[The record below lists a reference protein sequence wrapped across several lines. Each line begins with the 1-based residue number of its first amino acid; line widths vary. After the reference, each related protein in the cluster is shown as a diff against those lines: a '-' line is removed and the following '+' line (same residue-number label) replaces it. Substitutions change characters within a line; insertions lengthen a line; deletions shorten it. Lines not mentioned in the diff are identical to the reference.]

1 MEELRYFSGK
11 IIILILFILATVVIN
26 GQDRELLKQYT
37 WKQFD
42 ITSICQI
49 TVDYQTDNFS
59 FLPVNKK
66 ESSGDIPSLRKINK
80 LKDSLR
86 ITDDIYYLKEI
97 GLMYFALNKKDSG
110 RFYLYEAENRYWDKL
125 KNNPKD
131 SSLLQDICMINYS
144 LGNIQQAMDF
154 ADSILKIYPF
164 NLNALNINILLHTFT
179 GDFEGARTY
188 YEKVIEHFPEN
199 PLGYLQKTN
208 AILLEETYKL
218 AGKTKENFTGIHY
231 DISFLQEA
239 AEIYACC
246 PEIQMATLSCK
257 LLLLFYGITIP
268 IGFDPPESMKNFKI
282 PLTKNDS
289 LELASY
295 EKQYFNMIEDSA
307 YINHYTLYYSL
318 GIINFLKGNYFNA
331 IACFEKS
338 IELCGSRNEG
348 SISSCYDN
356 ISTCYLYLGDTLNA
370 KNNIEMK
377 IKNVNSSSVKATGYI
392 QIGTYEVSEKHLRRG
407 YKCFKKALELDSNAY
422 KAYVDL
428 ANLQML
434 KNNLDLAQ
442 EYIDKCYSIKP
453 DCLELYKS
461 FILLSLFQGDTE
473 MAEYFVNRCLSND
486 PEDTFAQDIKR
497 DFLK

>member
-1 MEELRYFSGK
+1 MKNNNNSGK
-11 IIILILFILATVVIN
+11 IILLILFVLASVIIN

-42 ITSICQI
+42 ISSVCDIEIQ
-49 TVDYQTDNFS
+49 YQTDNFS
-59 FLPVNKK
+59 LTPVKSK
-66 ESSGDIPSLRKINK
+66 ESSYDKPSLRAIKK
-80 LKDSLR
+80 LRDSLR
-86 ITDDIYYLKEI
+86 ITDDISYLKEI

-110 RFYLYEAENRYWDKL
+110 RFYLYEAENRYWEKL

-131 SSLLQDICMINYS
+131 SSLLHDICMINYY

-154 ADSILKIYPF
+154 ADSILKIYP
-164 NLNALNINILLHTFT
+164 NDLNAMSTNIMLHTGV

-188 YEKVIEHFPEN
+188 CEKAIEQFPQFPN
-199 PLGYLQKTN
+199 GYLQKTN
-208 AILLEETYKL
+208 VILMEETYKL
-218 AGKTKENFTGIHY
+218 AGKTKENFNGIHF
-231 DISFLQEA
+231 DISFLEEA
-239 AEIYACC
+239 AETYTCC

-289 LELASY
+289 LLIDSY
-295 EKQYFNMIEDSA
+295 EKQYYSMIEASA
-307 YINHYTLYYSL
+307 YYNHYTLYYSL
-318 GIINFLKGNYFNA
+318 GLINFLKGNYLNA
-331 IACFEKS
+331 IAFFEKS

-356 ISTCYLYLGDTLNA
+356 ICVSYLYLEDHA
-370 KNNIEMK
+370 SKV
-377 IKNVNSSSVKATGYI
+377 IKNVKLKVKNVTSSSVKATGYI
-392 QIGTYEVSEKHLRRG
+392 QLGTYEISENHLHKG
-407 YKCFKKALELDSNAY
+407 HKYLQKALELDSSAY
-422 KAYVDL
+422 KAYVAL
-428 ANLQML
+428 ANFQML
-434 KNNLDLAQ
+434 KNNLELAQ
-442 EYIDKCYSIKP
+442 KYLDKCYAIKR
-453 DCLELYKS
+453 DCPELYKS

-473 MAEYFVNRCLSND
+473 MAEYFVNRCLLND